1 VPVYNFVIYLFIC
14 MGFDLAVGTRG
25 LTDELAFVCALEPQ
39 RAKITLFGAAGP
51 MLTDILFTTMP
62 PSTRFKFK
70 ST

>member
-1 VPVYNFVIYLFIC
+1 

-51 MLTDILFTTMP
+51 MFTDILFTTMSWS
-62 PSTRFKFK
+62 PSTSFKFK
-70 ST
+70 